1 MEGFFIVPRETYGPF
16 ILWVVVTFGQLPW
29 LVYCLSKIEK
39 TGLKRLGACG
49 SMFKVNEKD

>member
-16 ILWVVVTFGQLPW
+16 ILWLLVTFGQLPW
-29 LVYCLSKIEK
+29 VIYCLSKIEK

-49 SMFKVNEKD
+49 SLFRVNEKD

>member
-16 ILWVVVTFGQLPW
+16 ILWILVTVGQLPW
-29 LVYCLSKIEK
+29 VVYCLTRIEK

-49 SMFKVNEKD
+49 SLFKGNEKD